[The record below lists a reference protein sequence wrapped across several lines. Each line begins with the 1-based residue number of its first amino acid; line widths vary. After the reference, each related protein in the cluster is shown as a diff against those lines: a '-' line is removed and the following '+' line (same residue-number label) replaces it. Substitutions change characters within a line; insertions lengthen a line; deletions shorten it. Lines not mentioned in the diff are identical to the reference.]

1 MFSNYGTHDTS
12 ATIAALIVPTSRE
25 AAARFRT
32 LEAEAT
38 FGAEVRRARLA
49 TRTLRRTQKSR
60 RTVSTDVRS
69 TRSALAG

>member
-12 ATIAALIVPTSRE
+12 ATIAALGGLTPRE

-32 LEAEAT
+32 LEVEAT

-49 TRTLRRTQKSR
+49 ARTLRRMDKSR
-60 RTVSTDVRS
+60 RTGSADVRS
-69 TRSALAG
+69 TRTALAG

>member
-12 ATIAALIVPTSRE
+12 AIIAALTVPTPRE

-49 TRTLRRTQKSR
+49 ARTLRRMDKSR
-60 RTVSTDVRS
+60 RTGSADVRS
-69 TRSALAG
+69 TRTALAG

>member
-1 MFSNYGTHDTS
+1 MFSNSGTHAAS
-12 ATIAALIVPTSRE
+12 ASFSGLNSPTPYD

-49 TRTLRRTQKSR
+49 TRTLRRMEKSS
-60 RTVSTDVRS
+60 RTASTDVRS

>member
-1 MFSNYGTHDTS
+1 MFPNSGTHDTS
-12 ATIAALIVPTSRE
+12 ATIAALTVLTPRE

-49 TRTLRRTQKSR
+49 ARTLRRERKSR
-60 RTVSTDVRS
+60 RGASPAVLS
-69 TRSALAG
+69 TRTALAG